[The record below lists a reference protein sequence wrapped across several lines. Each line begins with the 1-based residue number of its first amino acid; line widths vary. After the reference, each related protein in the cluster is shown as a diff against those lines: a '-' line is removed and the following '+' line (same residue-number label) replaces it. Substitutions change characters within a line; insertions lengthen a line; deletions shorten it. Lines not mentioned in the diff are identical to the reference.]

1 MRSCL
6 LHLPSSLPMLIADI
20 SGDGGGSGLKGRSE
34 VAVGDTWDLTPIF
47 PDDAA
52 WEAEFA
58 DLSARYGGI
67 TAFKG
72 TLGRSAADLAR
83 ALEFEMTLDRSMER
97 LTQYAGLRVSE
108 DSSNNSSLDRDGRLS
123 SLCAKI
129 SEACSW
135 VAPEIQEIADETF
148 DSYLTNPSLADWH
161 TPLTRLRRL
170 KPHILGNREE
180 RLLSLSMPVLGGH
193 HETFSQLTNVDMT
206 FGKVSDDRGNEVE
219 LTQSSFS
226 SLLQRPDRCVR
237 KAAFEKFYAEFDAH
251 KFTLA
256 SSLASSVKGDV
267 FLARARNYPSAREAA
282 LFPDNVPASVYDSLI
297 AAVRGRL
304 PVLHRYYGLRR
315 QVFNLPDL
323 HVYDTY
329 APLVS
334 AVQSDVPFDEATGMV
349 IRSLAPLGG
358 EYTSVLERGLRE
370 ERWCDRYENRGKR
383 SGAFS
388 YGTYQA
394 PPYIL
399 MNYKSDVFSD
409 IYTLAHEAGHS
420 MHTWYSRRAQ
430 SFQNY
435 HYPIFLAEVAS
446 TFNEILLT
454 EHLLAETKDR
464 SMRAYLINR
473 QVDDLRGT
481 LFRQTMFAEF
491 EKLTHEAEESGA
503 ALTLESFR
511 TMYRGLLDTYFSK
524 GVVIDPQLELECL
537 RIPHFY
543 SAFYVYKYATGISA
557 AITLATE
564 VLRTGETER
573 YFGFLKSGGSRFPIE
588 TLAEAGVDMNSP
600 QPVNA
605 ALDLFER
612 RVAELGE
619 LLLEPT
625 PQTHPTNAS
634 A

>member
-1 MRSCL
+1 MV
-6 LHLPSSLPMLIADI
+6 SSAFPRLIADL
-20 SGDGGGSGLKGRSE
+20 SGDGGATTLKTRSQ
-34 VAVGDTWDLTPIF
+34 VAAADTWDLTPIF

-52 WEAEFA
+52 WEKEFS
-58 DLSARYGGI
+58 DLASRYEWIGK
-67 TAFKG
+67 FRG
-72 TLGRSAADLAR
+72 TLGHSATDLA
-83 ALEFEMTLDRSMER
+83 AVLEFEKSLDRSTER
-97 LTQYAGLRVSE
+97 LSQYAGLRLSE
-108 DSSNNSSLDRDGRLS
+108 DSSNDASLDRDGRLS
-123 SLCAKI
+123 SLCAKV

-135 VAPEIQEIADETF
+135 VSPEIQEISDETF
-148 DSYLTNPSLADWH
+148 TSFLEDPSLVEWRI
-161 TPLTRLRRL
+161 PLTRIRRL
-170 KPHILGNREE
+170 KPHILGNKEE

-193 HETFSQLTNVDMT
+193 SETFSQLTNVDMT
-206 FGKVSDDRGNEVE
+206 FGTLRDDRGQEVE

-226 SLLQRPDRCVR
+226 SLLQRPNREVR
-237 KAAFEKFYAEFDAH
+237 KAAFSKFYSEFNAH
-251 KFTLA
+251 RYTLA
-256 SSLASSVKGDV
+256 SSLASSIKGDV
-267 FLARARNYPSAREAA
+267 FLAKARNYPSAREAS
-282 LFPDNVPASVYDSLI
+282 LFSDNVPTSVYDNLI
-297 AAVRGRL
+297 GAVRSRL
-304 PVLHRYYGLRR
+304 PVLHRYYALRQR
-315 QVFNLPDL
+315 VFNVPDL

-334 AVQSDVPFDEATGMV
+334 AVQSDVPFDKATEMV
-349 IRSLAPLGG
+349 LAALKPLGI
-358 EYTSVLERGLRE
+358 EYNGILGKGLRE
-370 ERWCDRYENRGKR
+370 ERWCDRYENKGKR

-388 YGTYQA
+388 YGTYEA

-399 MNYKSDVFSD
+399 MNYKQDVFSD

-420 MHTWYSRRAQ
+420 MHTWYARRAQ

-454 EHLLAETKDR
+454 EHLLSETTDR

-473 QVDDLRGT
+473 QIDDLRGT

-511 TMYRGLLDTYFSK
+511 KTYRTLLDAYFGQ
-524 GVVIDPQLELECL
+524 GVVIDQELELECL

-557 AITLATE
+557 AITLADG
-564 VLRTGETER
+564 VLRTGETGR
-573 YFGFLKSGGSRFPIE
+573 YFGFLSSGGSRFPIE
-588 TLAEAGVDMNSP
+588 TLAEAGVDMNST

-612 RVAELGE
+612 RVGELE
-619 LLLEPT
+619 QLLLET
-625 PQTHPTNAS
+625 SADAS
-634 A
+634 L

>member
-1 MRSCL
+1 MRSAAA
-6 LHLPSSLPMLIADI
+6 PRLIADL
-20 SGDGGGSGLKGRSE
+20 SGEGGTSTLKTRSE
-34 VAVGDTWDLTPIF
+34 VPVADTWDLTPIF

-52 WEAEFA
+52 WEAEFKGLA
-58 DLSARYGGI
+58 SCYDGI
-67 TAFKG
+67 GKFKG
-72 TLGRSAADLAR
+72 TLGLSAADLLAV
-83 ALEFEMTLDRSMER
+83 LEFEKSLDRSTER
-97 LTQYAGLRVSE
+97 LAQYAGLRLSE
-108 DSSNNSSLDRDGRLS
+108 DSANDASLDRDGRLS

-135 VAPEIQEIADETF
+135 VAPEIQEIPDETF
-148 DSYLTNPSLADWH
+148 AAFLKDPVLGDWLI
-161 TPLTRLRRL
+161 PLGRLRRL
-170 KPHILGNREE
+170 RPHTLGNKEE

-206 FGKVSDDRGNEVE
+206 FGKVTDERGREIE

-226 SLLQRPDRCVR
+226 SLLQRPDREVR
-237 KAAFEKFYAEFDAH
+237 KAAFGKFYTEFDAH
-251 KFTLA
+251 RYTLA
-256 SSLASSVKGDV
+256 SSLASSIKGDV
-267 FLARARNYPSAREAA
+267 FLARARNYPSAREAS
-282 LFPDNVPASVYDSLI
+282 LFPDNVPVSVYDSLI
-297 AAVRGRL
+297 AAVRSRL
-304 PVLHRYYGLRR
+304 PVLHRYYALRR

-334 AVQSDVPFDEATGMV
+334 AVQSDVSFDQATDMV
-349 IRSLAPLGG
+349 LGALKPLGT
-358 EYTSVLERGLRE
+358 EYTDILGKGLRG
-370 ERWCDRYENRGKR
+370 ERWCDRYENKGKR

-388 YGTYQA
+388 YGTYEA

-420 MHTWYSRRAQ
+420 MHTWYARSTQ

-454 EHLLAETKDR
+454 EHLLAETKER

-473 QVDDLRGT
+473 QIDDLRGT

-511 TMYRGLLDTYFSK
+511 KTYRRLLDAYFGT
-524 GVVIDPQLELECL
+524 GVVIDPELELECL

-543 SAFYVYKYATGISA
+543 SAFYV
-557 AITLATE
+557 
-564 VLRTGETER
+564 
-573 YFGFLKSGGSRFPIE
+573 
-588 TLAEAGVDMNSP
+588 
-600 QPVNA
+600 
-605 ALDLFER
+605 
-612 RVAELGE
+612 
-619 LLLEPT
+619 
-625 PQTHPTNAS
+625 
-634 A
+634 

>member
-1 MRSCL
+1 MQSAATPR
-6 LHLPSSLPMLIADI
+6 LIADL
-20 SGDGGGSGLKGRSE
+20 SGEGGTSTLKTRSE
-34 VAVGDTWDLTPIF
+34 VPVADTWDLTPIF
-47 PDDAA
+47 PNDAA
-52 WEAEFA
+52 WEAEFKGLA
-58 DLSARYGGI
+58 SLHEGI
-67 TAFKG
+67 AKFKG
-72 TLGRSAADLAR
+72 TLGRSAADLA
-83 ALEFEMTLDRSMER
+83 AVLEFEKSLDRSTER
-97 LTQYAGLRVSE
+97 LAQYAGLRLSE
-108 DSSNNSSLDRDGRLS
+108 DGSNDASLDRDGRLS

-135 VAPEIQEIADETF
+135 MAPEIQEIPDETF
-148 DSYLTNPSLADWH
+148 EAFLTDPVLGDWLI
-161 TPLTRLRRL
+161 PLGRLRRL
-170 KPHILGNREE
+170 RPHTLGNKEE

-193 HETFSQLTNVDMT
+193 HETFSQLTNVDMS
-206 FGKVSDDRGNEVE
+206 FGKVADDRGQEIE

-226 SLLQRPDRCVR
+226 SLLQRPDREVR
-237 KAAFEKFYAEFDAH
+237 KAAFGKFYTEFDAH
-251 KFTLA
+251 RYTLA
-256 SSLASSVKGDV
+256 SSLASSIKGDV
-267 FLARARNYPSAREAA
+267 FLARARNYSSAREAS
-282 LFPDNVPASVYDSLI
+282 LFPDNVPVSVYDNLI
-297 AAVRGRL
+297 AAVRSRL
-304 PVLHRYYGLRR
+304 PVLHRYYALRR

-334 AVQSDVPFDEATGMV
+334 AVQSDVPFDKATDMV
-349 IRSLAPLGG
+349 LGALKPLGT
-358 EYTSVLERGLRE
+358 EYTDILGKGLRG
-370 ERWCDRYENRGKR
+370 ERWCDRYENKGKR

-388 YGTYQA
+388 YGTYEA

-420 MHTWYSRRAQ
+420 MHTWYARNTQ

-454 EHLLAETKDR
+454 EHLLAATKDR

-473 QVDDLRGT
+473 QIDDLRGT

-511 TMYRGLLDTYFSK
+511 KTYRGLLDAYFGT
-524 GVVIDPQLELECL
+524 GVVIDPELELECL

-557 AITLATE
+557 AITLADG
-564 VLRTGETER
+564 VLKTGETGR
-573 YFGFLKSGGSRFPIE
+573 YFGFLRSGGSKFPIE
-588 TLAEAGVDMNSP
+588 TLADAGVDMNSP
-600 QPVNA
+600 RPVNA

-612 RVAELGE
+612 RVAELE
-619 LLLEPT
+619 QLLLEPGT
-625 PQTHPTNAS
+625 PNA
-634 A
+634 AE

>member
-1 MRSCL
+1 MGAFTSPR
-6 LHLPSSLPMLIADI
+6 LIADL
-20 SGDGGGSGLKGRSE
+20 SGDGGSAALNTRSQVP
-34 VAVGDTWDLTPIF
+34 VADTWDLTPIF

-52 WEAEFA
+52 WEAEFS
-58 DLSARYGGI
+58 DLAARYEEI
-67 TAFKG
+67 VRFRE
-72 TLGRSAADLAR
+72 TLGRSAADLA
-83 ALEFEMTLDRSMER
+83 AVLEFEKSLDRSTER
-97 LTQYAGLRVSE
+97 LGQYAGLRLSE
-108 DSSNNSSLDRDGRLS
+108 DSSNDTSLDRDGRLS

-135 VAPEIQEIADETF
+135 VSPEIQEIPDETF
-148 DSYLTNPSLADWH
+148 AAFLADPALSDWQI
-161 TPLTRLRRL
+161 PLSRLRRL
-170 KPHILGNREE
+170 KPHILGNKEE

-193 HETFSQLTNVDMT
+193 SETFSQLTNVDMT
-206 FGKVSDDRGNEVE
+206 FGSVRDDRGNEIE

-226 SLLQRPDRCVR
+226 SLLQRPDREVR
-237 KAAFEKFYAEFDAH
+237 KAAFGKFYTEFNAH
-251 KFTLA
+251 RYTLA
-256 SSLASSVKGDV
+256 SSLSSSIKGDV
-267 FLARARNYPSAREAA
+267 FLAKARNYPSAREAS
-282 LFPDNVPASVYDSLI
+282 LFADNVPVSVYDNLI
-297 AAVRGRL
+297 GAVRSRL
-304 PVLHRYYGLRR
+304 PVLHRYYALRQR
-315 QVFNLPDL
+315 VFNLSDL

-334 AVQSDVPFDEATGMV
+334 AVQSDVPFDKATDMV
-349 IRSLAPLGG
+349 LGSLKPLGA
-358 EYTSVLERGLRE
+358 EYTEILGRGLRE
-370 ERWCDRYENRGKR
+370 ERWCDRYENKGKR

-388 YGTYQA
+388 YGTYEA

-399 MNYKSDVFSD
+399 MNYKADVFSD

-420 MHTWYSRRAQ
+420 MHTWYARRTQ
-430 SFQNY
+430 NFQNY

-454 EHLLAETKDR
+454 EHLLAETKER

-473 QVDDLRGT
+473 QIDDLRGT

-511 TMYRGLLDTYFSK
+511 KTYRGLLDTYFGP
-524 GVVIDPQLELECL
+524 GVVIDPELELECL

-557 AITLATE
+557 AITLADG
-564 VLRTGETER
+564 VLKTGETER
-573 YFGFLKSGGSRFPIE
+573 YFGFLRSGGSRFPIE
-588 TLAEAGVDMNSP
+588 TLAEAGVDMNTP

-612 RVAELGE
+612 RVAELE
-619 LLLEPT
+619 HLLLEPSTT
-625 PQTHPTNAS
+625 PKA
-634 A
+634 

>member
-1 MRSCL
+1 MRT
-6 LHLPSSLPMLIADI
+6 PTAPRLIADL
-20 SGDGGGSGLKGRSE
+20 SGEGGASALKTRSQ
-34 VAVGDTWDLTPIF
+34 VPAADTWDLTPIF

-52 WEAEFA
+52 WEAEFS
-58 DLSARYGGI
+58 DLAARHDGI
-67 TAFKG
+67 ARFKG
-72 TLGRSAADLAR
+72 TLGRSAADLA
-83 ALEFEMTLDRSMER
+83 AVLEFEKSLDRSTER
-97 LTQYAGLRVSE
+97 LAQYAGLRLSE
-108 DSSNNSSLDRDGRLS
+108 DSSNDASLDRDGRLS

-135 VAPEIQEIADETF
+135 VAPEIQEIPDETF
-148 DSYLTNPSLADWH
+148 ASFLTDPILGEWLI
-161 TPLTRLRRL
+161 PLGRLRRL
-170 KPHILGNREE
+170 RPHTLGNKEE

-206 FGKVSDDRGNEVE
+206 FGKVVDDRGNEIE

-226 SLLQRPDRCVR
+226 SLLQRPDREVR
-237 KAAFEKFYAEFDAH
+237 KAAFGKFYTEFDAH
-251 KFTLA
+251 RYTLA
-256 SSLASSVKGDV
+256 SSLASSIKGDV
-267 FLARARNYPSAREAA
+267 FLSRARNYPSAREAS
-282 LFPDNVPASVYDSLI
+282 LFPDNVPVSVYDNLI
-297 AAVRGRL
+297 AAVRSRL
-304 PVLHRYYGLRR
+304 PVLHRYYALRR

-334 AVQSDVPFDEATGMV
+334 AVQSDVPFDKATDMV
-349 IRSLAPLGG
+349 LSALRPLGE
-358 EYTSVLERGLRE
+358 EYTEILGKGLRG
-370 ERWCDRYENRGKR
+370 ERWCDRYENKGKR

-388 YGTYQA
+388 YGTYEA

-420 MHTWYSRRAQ
+420 MHTWYARATQ

-473 QVDDLRGT
+473 QIDDLRGT

-511 TMYRGLLDTYFSK
+511 KTYRGLLDSYFGT
-524 GVVIDPQLELECL
+524 GVVIDPELELECL

-557 AITLATE
+557 AITLANS
-564 VLRTGETER
+564 VLKSGETGS
-573 YFGFLKSGGSRFPIE
+573 YFGFLRSGGSRFPIE

-600 QPVNA
+600 RPVNA

-612 RVAELGE
+612 RVAELEE
-619 LLLEPT
+619 LLLGAIKPE
-625 PQTHPTNAS
+625 A
-634 A
+634 AL